1 LGCHPTNPRTACEG
15 EKMGQNS
22 RLIDIHQHY
31 LLDEYK
37 SALATLGIGGSAE
50 RSWPDWSPAKTDD
63 VMAKAGIDAAIMSI
77 ASPGTYFGDI
87 EFTKKL
93 VATCNDG
100 FARLVGDNAK
110 RFGALGMVSLPDAAQ
125 AAREVE
131 YVLDVLKLDGLGLV
145 AHYDDVYMGDPDWN
159 EFYAELDRRNAV
171 VFVHPIRPLQGGRA
185 VYHFPSG
192 FVELVAASG
201 RVIANL
207 LATGTLEKFPNIRW
221 IIPHAGGIMTS
232 ILYRLSKFDTMRA
245 FKHNVPKG
253 VATYLNNIYFDMA
266 QATDPVTLE
275 SLFKVA
281 SKDRVM
287 FGTDYPQAIDIDN
300 VVQDTLDGLNALPGF
315 DDAARA
321 KIMSGN
327 ALELFPRFA

>member
-1 LGCHPTNPRTACEG
+1 MA
-15 EKMGQNS
+15 QNG

-31 LLDEYK
+31 LLAEYK
-37 SALATLGIGGSAE
+37 AALATLGIGGSAE
-50 RSWPDWSPAKTDD
+50 RSWPDWSPAKTDE
-63 VMAKAGIDAAIMSI
+63 VMAKAGIDAAVMSI

-87 EFTKKL
+87 GFTKKL

-110 RFGALGMVSLPDAAQ
+110 RFGALGMVSLPDAAE
-125 AAREVE
+125 AAREVG
-131 YVLDVLKLDGLGLV
+131 YALDTLKLDGIGLV
-145 AHYDDVYMGDPDWN
+145 SHYDDIYIGDPDWN
-159 EFYAELDRRNAV
+159 EFYAELDKRSAV
-171 VFVHPIRPLQGGRA
+171 VFVHPIRALKGGRA
-185 VYHFPSG
+185 IYHFPSG

-232 ILYRLSKFDTMRA
+232 ILYRLSKFETMRA
-245 FKHNVPKG
+245 FKDKVPKG
-253 VATYLNNIYFDMA
+253 VDAYLSNIYFDVA
-266 QATDPVTLE
+266 QATDPVTLR
-275 SLFKVA
+275 SLFEVA
-281 SKDRVM
+281 PIDRVL

-300 VVQDTLDGLNALPGF
+300 VVQDTIDGLDALPGF
-315 DDAARA
+315 DAATRA

-327 ALELFPRFA
+327 ALDLFPRFA

>member
-1 LGCHPTNPRTACEG
+1 MA
-15 EKMGQNS
+15 QNG

-37 SALATLGIGGSAE
+37 AALATLGIGGSAE

-63 VMAKAGIDAAIMSI
+63 TMAKAGIDCAVMSI

-87 EFTKKL
+87 DFTKKL

-125 AAREVE
+125 AARDAE
-131 YVLDVLKLDGLGLV
+131 YVLDVLKLDGFGLV
-145 AHYDDVYMGDPDWN
+145 SHYDDIYLGDPDWN
-159 EFYAELDRRNAV
+159 EFYAALDARKAV
-171 VFVHPIRPLQGGRA
+171 VFVHPVRPMKAGRA

-221 IIPHAGGIMTS
+221 IIPHGGGIMTS
-232 ILYRLSKFDTMRA
+232 ILYRLSKFETMRA
-245 FKHNVPKG
+245 FKDKVPKG
-253 VATYLNNIYFDMA
+253 VDAYLSNIYFDVA
-266 QATDPVTLE
+266 QATDPVTLR
-275 SLFKVA
+275 SLFEVA
-281 SKDRVM
+281 PIDRVL

-300 VVQDTLDGLNALPGF
+300 VVQDTIDGLDALPGF
-315 DDAARA
+315 DAASRA

-327 ALELFPRFA
+327 ALDLFPRLA

>member
-1 LGCHPTNPRTACEG
+1 MA
-15 EKMGQNS
+15 QNS

-50 RSWPDWSPAKTDD
+50 RSWPDWSPAKTDEI
-63 VMAKAGIDAAIMSI
+63 MQKAGIDAAVVSI

-87 EFTKKL
+87 AFTKKL

-110 RFGALGMVSLPDAAQ
+110 RFAALGMVSLPDAAA
-125 AAREVE
+125 AAREVAHI
-131 YVLDVLKLDGLGLV
+131 LDTLKLDGIGLV
-145 AHYDDVYMGDPDWN
+145 SHYDDVYIGEPDWH
-159 EFYAELDRRNAV
+159 EFYAELDARKAV

-185 VYHFPSG
+185 TYYFPSG

-207 LATGTLEKFPNIRW
+207 LATGTLEKYPNIRW

-232 ILYRLSKFDTMRA
+232 ILYRLSKFETVRA
-245 FKHNVPKG
+245 FKDKVPKG
-253 VATYLNNIYFDMA
+253 VDAYLANMYFDVA
-266 QATDPVTLE
+266 QATDPITLE
-275 SLFKVA
+275 ALLKTVPLEN
-281 SKDRVM
+281 VM

-300 VVQDTLDGLNALPGF
+300 VVQDTIDGLAQLPGF
-315 DDAARA
+315 DAAARQ
-321 KIMSGN
+321 KIMADN
-327 ALELFPRFA
+327 ALALFPRFA